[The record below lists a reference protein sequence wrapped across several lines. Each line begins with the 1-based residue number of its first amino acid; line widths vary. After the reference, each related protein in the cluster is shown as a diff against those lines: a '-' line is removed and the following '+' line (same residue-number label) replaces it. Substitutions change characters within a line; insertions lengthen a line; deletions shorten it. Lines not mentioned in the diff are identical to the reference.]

1 MVYGPRRP
9 NDAAKRIRIRDHGG
23 YDRYLWDLD
32 GAGKQEGQVKWV
44 LVMVVFNGSFFVEI
58 DSEHE
63 TMAECYF
70 ASTQI
75 HWEERMP
82 INKELV
88 CIQIEETE

>member
-1 MVYGPRRP
+1 M
-9 NDAAKRIRIRDHGG
+9 
-23 YDRYLWDLD
+23 
-32 GAGKQEGQVKWV
+32 KWV
-44 LVMVVFNGSFFVEI
+44 LVMIVFNGSFFVEI